1 MKPTLVAVAVLLS
14 GCAAAPSQPAPD
26 AGPNARLMIVGRWAN
41 AEPGSKC
48 VEQFDFRAD
57 GTVYYASDGGARIEG
72 SYTLSPNP
80 SVRGLRV
87 LVMNV
92 SAFNGGKDCLGE
104 IPGAEIGGT
113 SVSYVWL
120 DATKEILLGCAEDSY
135 SYCDIPLRR
144 LR

>member
-1 MKPTLVAVAVLLS
+1 MNRIVIVASVLLS
-14 GCAAAPSQPAPD
+14 SCAAAPGQPAPD
-26 AGPNARLMIVGRWAN
+26 AGPNAGLMIVGRWAN

-72 SYTLSPNP
+72 SYTLSPNS

-92 SAFNGGKDCLGE
+92 SAFNGGKDCQGE

-120 DATKEILLGCAEDSY
+120 DAGKDILLGCSEDSY